1 MKKGEEDRSTEKRK
15 PTCPKCS
22 NVQCV
27 FAVFV
32 KMGDLI
38 FSKCAKT
45 IVKKQGKMRGAK
57 VAKTRETS
65 DNFGI
70 LTRLLGLLGASWG
83 PLGGPPKTVLSRL
96 KPSHANFIPS

>member
-15 PTCPKCS
+15 RTCPKCS

-45 IVKKQGKMRGAK
+45 IVKNKEK
-57 VAKTRETS
+57 
-65 DNFGI
+65 
-70 LTRLLGLLGASWG
+70 
-83 PLGGPPKTVLSRL
+83 
-96 KPSHANFIPS
+96 

>member
-15 PTCPKCS
+15 PICPKCA
-22 NVQCV
+22 NVPSV

-45 IVKKQGKMRGAK
+45 IVKNKEK
-57 VAKTRETS
+57 
-65 DNFGI
+65 
-70 LTRLLGLLGASWG
+70 
-83 PLGGPPKTVLSRL
+83 
-96 KPSHANFIPS
+96 